1 MILGEFARNR
11 YGDKERE
18 RERERKSN
26 RERETVSVSEYERIN
41 AFFYS
46 CTIIE

>member
-1 MILGEFARNR
+1 MSLQEIGTVT
-11 YGDKERE
+11 K

-26 RERETVSVSEYERIN
+26 RERETVSVCEYERIN